1 MTISRKEADEL
12 TVRMMQA
19 NRLRFLVDDLL
30 TALLDYRTPQLDD
43 QTSRVFLNYIR
54 YVDGMRQTVKDE
66 FCSLKKEV
74 LDNINENIEF

>member
-1 MTISRKEADEL
+1 MTISRKEADSL
-12 TVRMMQA
+12 TVRMLQA
-19 NRLRFLVDDLL
+19 NRLCFLVDDLL
-30 TALLDYRTPQLDD
+30 TALLNYRTPQLAG

-66 FCSLKKEV
+66 FCNLKKEV

>member
-1 MTISRKEADEL
+1 MTISRKEADSL

-30 TALLDYRTPQLDD
+30 TALLNYRTPQLDD

-54 YVDGMRQTVKDE
+54 YVEGMRQTVKVE
-66 FCSLKKEV
+66 FCNLKKEV
-74 LDNINENIEF
+74 LDNINKEVEL